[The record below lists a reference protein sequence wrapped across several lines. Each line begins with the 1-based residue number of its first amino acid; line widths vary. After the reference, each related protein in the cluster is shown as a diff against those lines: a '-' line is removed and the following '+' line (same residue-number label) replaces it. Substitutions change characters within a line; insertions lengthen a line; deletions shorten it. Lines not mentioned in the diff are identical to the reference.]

1 MDSNIINIEV
11 TNILVDVLE
20 RNDDYSQRVDIT
32 DLYEDELGRI
42 THWLMKRDN
51 YSVDYL
57 LEANMT
63 RLREL
68 TILVNELIGVKT
80 FNEGELIR
88 ADITD
93 LLREVAI
100 EYYREEI
107 SELIEDLEPTV
118 REELKSQYDLG
129 S

>member
-118 REELKSQYDLG
+118 REELKSQG